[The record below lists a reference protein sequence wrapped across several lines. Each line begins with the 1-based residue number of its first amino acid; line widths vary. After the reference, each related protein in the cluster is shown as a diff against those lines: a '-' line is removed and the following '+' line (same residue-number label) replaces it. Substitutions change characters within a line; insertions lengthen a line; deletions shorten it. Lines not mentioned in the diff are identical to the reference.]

1 MESVQ
6 QEIVKELEALAAS
19 YTPEWN
25 FDVENPDA
33 GAALALLFAEL
44 FAGVRTRFLRLPE
57 KHKRAFFDMCG
68 LAPMPASPAY
78 GHVVFGMSGD
88 EFGGHYLP
96 KGVKLSAKKGT
107 WVCGYET
114 KEAVYVTAARLVSAY
129 LVDQGRDYIGKKN
142 VKAPFRPFAAEEE
155 NLQEHSFYLCM
166 GEELFVSA
174 GATVSLTFD
183 GQKGLALS
191 ELAKQAEYDVSY
203 MAKEGFVEFE
213 NRRQEN
219 GILRME
225 CVSTPAEGELF
236 GARGYFLRVC
246 CRKPWQGLPFTAEG
260 IHAASRHGDI
270 APDLIWNLEGEQEN
284 FLVFPFGREP
294 VPYGECYFASAEAL
308 SKAGARITLSFVL
321 DYEKIPFDNSVSVDK
336 NWRLVMR
343 RADFVPDP
351 EYDITI
357 ASVVWEYYNGVGWS
371 RLPVE
376 QGEKIFCGSGA
387 GETVHIEFDCPS
399 DARLLEWQSAPT
411 RYLRVRILRMNNL
424 YKPKGTYL
432 VPVMSSL
439 RFCYDYGG
447 ECVCPGLVVAVNNCE
462 ERRYGEPGKNDGALE
477 LFYGQTRRE
486 TALYLGFHRPL
497 EGAPLRFLFL
507 VEEGSSAGRLQFSYS
522 GEKGFAALSVAD
534 GTEGLKKSGV
544 VTAGMSGHRRAFVCG
559 ESLYWLKLT
568 APEAGNAGIT
578 GIYLNVASAVAQASF
593 FGRAGNCPPGA
604 VSRLD
609 GSYGYVNR
617 VTNPL
622 PFSGGEDEEPLSE
635 TLRRGSAG
643 LAHGGRAVTAWDYET
658 LAKEAS
664 RAVERVK
671 CNPCCNGRGEHVPG
685 SVALVLLLQQ
695 YRSGSMYFAG
705 VRSVVMEYFK
715 ARMGADIAA
724 LERLCIVE
732 PLFIELD
739 WEAEVVAGAEWL
751 YEVQSAVKE
760 THRRF
765 LDPISGNYDGNGWE
779 IGVLPREAQSINALQ
794 KIPGLIYV
802 RMLRLSAFRR
812 VNGRRLQVPVGGRDK
827 NAEDAGLLR
836 LLRGFAVVQPGVCSV
851 TVDAE

>member
-1 MESVQ
+1 MDAVQ
-6 QEIVKELEALAAS
+6 KEIVKELEALAAS

-25 FDVENPDA
+25 FDGENPDA
-33 GAALALLFAEL
+33 GAALAMIFAEM

-78 GHVVFGMSGD
+78 GYVVFGMPGD
-88 EFGGHYLP
+88 GAGGHNLP
-96 KGVKLSAKKGT
+96 KGVKLSAKRGE

-114 KEAVYVTAARLVSAY
+114 KEAVCVTAARLVSAY
-129 LVDQGRDYIGKKN
+129 LVDPGRDYIGKKK
-142 VKAPFRPFAAEEE
+142 VDAPFRPFAAEEE

-191 ELAKQAEYDVSY
+191 ALAQDAEYSVSC

-225 CVSTPAEGELF
+225 CVSAPAEGELF
-236 GARGYFLRVC
+236 GARGYFLCFR
-246 CRKPWQGLPFTAEG
+246 CRKPWQGTPFTAEG
-260 IHAASRHGDI
+260 IHVASRHGDI

-284 FLVFPFGREP
+284 FLLFPFGREP

-308 SKAGARITLSFVL
+308 GKAGARVTVSFVL
-321 DYEKIPFDNSVSVDK
+321 DYEKIPFDNSVSVDR
-336 NWRLVMR
+336 NWKPVMR

-351 EYDITI
+351 EYDITT
-357 ASVVWEYYNGVGWS
+357 ASVVWEYYNGFGWS

-376 QGEKIFCGSGA
+376 QGENIFCGRGA
-387 GETVHIEFDCPS
+387 GETVRMEFDCPS
-399 DARLLEWQSAPT
+399 DAGLLEWQAAPT

-432 VPVMSSL
+432 VPVMSHF

-447 ECVCPGLVVAVNNCE
+447 ECVSPGLVVSVNNCE
-462 ERRYGEPGKNDGALE
+462 ERRYGRPGKNGGTLE
-477 LFYGQTRRE
+477 LFYGQDRRE
-486 TALYLGFHRPL
+486 AALYLGFHRPL

-507 VEEGSSAGRLQFSYS
+507 VEEGSSAGRLQFFYS
-522 GEKGFAALSVAD
+522 GEKDFAALDAVD
-534 GTEGLKKSGV
+534 GTEGFKKSGV
-544 VTAGMSGHRRAFVCG
+544 VTANMSGHKKACVCG

-568 APEAGNAGIT
+568 APGEENAGIN
-578 GIYLNVASAVAQASF
+578 GIYLNAASAVAQASF
-593 FGRAGNCPPGA
+593 FGRVGNCPPGA
-604 VSRLD
+604 VNRLD
-609 GSYGYVNR
+609 GAYGCVR
-617 VTNPL
+617 HVTNPL
-622 PFSGGEDEEPLSE
+622 PFSGGEDEEPLSG
-635 TLRRGSAG
+635 TLWRGSAG
-643 LAHGGRAVTAWDYET
+643 LAHGGRAVTTWDYET

-685 SVALVLLLQQ
+685 SVALVLLLKQ

-715 ARMGADIAA
+715 ARMGAGLAA
-724 LERLCIVE
+724 LERLYIVE

-739 WEAEVVAGAEWL
+739 WEVSAVAGAERL
-751 YEVQSAVKE
+751 YEVRSAVMDV
-760 THRRF
+760 HRRF
-765 LDPISGNYDGNGWE
+765 LDPVTGNYDGRGWE

-802 RMLRLSAFRR
+802 RMLRLNAFRR
-812 VNGRRLQVPVGGRDK
+812 VNGRRLQVPLGGRDK

-851 TVDAE
+851 TVDTE